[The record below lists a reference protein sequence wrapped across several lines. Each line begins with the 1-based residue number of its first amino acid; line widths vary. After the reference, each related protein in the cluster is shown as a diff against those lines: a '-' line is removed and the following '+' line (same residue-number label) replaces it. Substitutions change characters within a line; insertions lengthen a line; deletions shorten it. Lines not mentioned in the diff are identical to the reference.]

1 MLSITYWQI
10 GSLGSRTFMTIS
22 NFSGDRNIEF
32 IYISY
37 GSSPVNQL
45 TFKFKKRKM
54 EKFRKLKEIVSNI
67 EADATKFYD
76 GANAAAGTR
85 LRKAMQDLKAL
96 SQEIRTEVTEK
107 KNAK

>member
-1 MLSITYWQI
+1 
-10 GSLGSRTFMTIS
+10 
-22 NFSGDRNIEF
+22 
-32 IYISY
+32 
-37 GSSPVNQL
+37 
-45 TFKFKKRKM
+45 M
-54 EKFRKLKEIVSNI
+54 EKFQKLKEIVSNI